1 MLHSGRVVFGEMEVV
16 VFGRPAAEMVAEEA
30 GRRQAE
36 RVFLMASG
44 TLNRTTEEIAK
55 VRRALG
61 NRFAGLFDRMPPHT
75 PRRAVIE
82 AAVMAREAGADL
94 IVTIGGGSVTGGAK
108 AVQLCLAN
116 DIRAAEA
123 LDQIRPVKGP
133 DGVLGPPPCNA
144 PSVAQVAVPTTL
156 SAGEFSAIAGVT
168 DERTRVK
175 ELFRHP
181 RIIPRAVVLDPAVT
195 VHTPEWL
202 WLSTG
207 IRAVDHYVE
216 GICSGEANPYA
227 DAQALHGLAL
237 LCRGLPRVK
246 ADPSDLEARLDCQIG
261 SWLSMG
267 PLASGVPMG
276 ASHGIGYVL
285 RAVFDITHGHISCIM
300 LPAVMHWSKPVN
312 AERQALVAA
321 AMGHPGDD
329 AGDVLD
335 AFIAGLGMPRSLA
348 AVKIGPE
355 HSRGSPS
362 RRWTPQGCR
371 AIPGRSSVLRKFVRS
386 SNWPLERRTRHAPA
400 FESVMANALE
410 ILPLTVFDQGG
421 TGGREVL
428 GFQHGL
434 AFGRQWMAAQDRRSL
449 QPVVAGDALQQHA
462 QGCGG
467 PPQVMHD

>member
-1 MLHSGRVVFGEMEVV
+1 MPHSGRVDFGKMETV

-30 GRRQAE
+30 RRYAAE
-36 RVFLMASG
+36 RIFLMTSG
-44 TLNRTTEEIAK
+44 TLNRTTDVVAN

-82 AAVMAREAGADL
+82 AAAAAREACVDL
-94 IVTIGGGSVTGGAK
+94 IVTIGGGSVTDGAK

-116 DIRAAEA
+116 DIRSTQA
-123 LDQIRPVKGP
+123 LDRYRPVKGP
-133 DGVLGPPPCNA
+133 DGVVGPPPCNP
-144 PSVAQVAVPTTL
+144 PSVPQVTVPTTL

-168 DERTRVK
+168 DERHRVK

-181 RIIPRAVVLDPAVT
+181 QIIPRAVVLDPAVT

-207 IRAVDHYVE
+207 IRAVDHCVE

-246 ADPSDLEARLDCQIG
+246 ADPSDLAARLDCQIG

-285 RAVFDITHGHISCIM
+285 GAVFDIPHGHTSCIM
-300 LPAVMHWSKPVN
+300 LPAVMRWNKAAN

-321 AMGHPGDD
+321 AMGHPGED
-329 AGDVLD
+329 AGEVLA
-335 AFIAGLGMPRSLA
+335 AFISGLGMPRSLGD
-348 AVKIGPE
+348 VKIGPE
-355 HSRGSPS
+355 SFAKLAEQSMD
-362 RRWTPQGCR
+362 TPWVPR
-371 AIPGRSSVLRKFVRS
+371 NP
-386 SNWPLERRTRHAPA
+386 RTIAGPDQV
-400 FESVMANALE
+400 SE
-410 ILPLTVFDQGG
+410 IL
-421 TGGREVL
+421 E
-428 GFQHGL
+428 L
-434 AFGRQWMAAQDRRSL
+434 AA
-449 QPVVAGDALQQHA
+449 
-462 QGCGG
+462 
-467 PPQVMHD
+467 